1 MDKREKLI
9 ELKKGA
15 EKNWKRHTIGGA
27 ACIALSVSICIFSPA
42 LAFPDWAQ
50 WILGGLVLILLF
62 AALCFVVDSYDDAK
76 AIERAEDGIRSV
88 NYHNGKYDFDL
99 DIYLNETENKQ

>member
-1 MDKREKLI
+1 MNKREKLI

-15 EKNWKRHTIGGA
+15 EKNWKRHTIGSA
-27 ACIALSVSICIFSPA
+27 ACLALCVSICIFSRN

-62 AALCFVVDSYDDAK
+62 AALFFWIDSYDDAK
-76 AIERAEDGIRSV
+76 AIERAEDGIRSI
-88 NYHNGKYDFDL
+88 NYDNGKYDYDL

>member
-1 MDKREKLI
+1 MDKREKII

-15 EKNWKRHTIGGA
+15 EKNGRRHTIEGA
-27 ACIALSVSICIFSPA
+27 ACLALSVSICIFLPE
-42 LAFPDWAQ
+42 LTFPDWAQ

-62 AALCFVVDSYDDAK
+62 AAFFLGVASYDDAK

-88 NYHNGKYDFDL
+88 NYENGKYDYDL

>member
-15 EKNWKRHTIGGA
+15 EKNWKRHTIKGA
-27 ACIALSVSICIFSPA
+27 ACLALSVSICIFLPD
-42 LAFPDWAQ
+42 LAFPDWVQ
-50 WILGGLVLILLF
+50 WILAGLGLILLF
-62 AALCFVVDSYDDAK
+62 AALLCVIGSYDDAK
-76 AIERAEDGIRSV
+76 AIERAENGIRSI
-88 NYHNGKYDFDL
+88 NYLNGKYDYDL

>member
-15 EKNWKRHTIGGA
+15 EKNWKRHTIEGA
-27 ACIALSVSICIFSPA
+27 VCLALCVSICIFLPN
-42 LAFPDWAQ
+42 LAFPNWAQ

-62 AALCFVVDSYDDAK
+62 AAVFLCAESYYDAK

-88 NYHNGKYDFDL
+88 NYHNGKYDYDL

>member
-15 EKNWKRHTIGGA
+15 EKNWERHTIEGA
-27 ACIALSVSICIFSPA
+27 ACLALSVSICVFVPA

-50 WILGGLVLILLF
+50 WIVGGLVLILLF
-62 AALCFVVDSYDDAK
+62 AAFFFGVESYDDVK

-88 NYHNGKYDFDL
+88 NYHNGKYDYDL

>member
-15 EKNWKRHTIGGA
+15 EKNWKRHTIECA
-27 ACIALSVSICIFSPA
+27 ACLALSVSICIFSPA

-50 WILGGLVLILLF
+50 WILGGLVLILTF
-62 AALCFVVDSYDDAK
+62 AALFFWMESYDDAK

-88 NYHNGKYDFDL
+88 NYHDGKYDFDL
-99 DIYLNETENKQ
+99 DIYLNETENKR

>member
-15 EKNWKRHTIGGA
+15 EKNWKRHAIEGA
-27 ACIALSVSICIFSPA
+27 VCLALSISICIFLPN

-62 AALCFVVDSYDDAK
+62 AAFSFVVALYDDAK

-88 NYHNGKYDFDL
+88 NYMNGKYDYDL